1 MLQKNIGKIFLKF
14 FSFIINLFNLIL
26 KKEKVNELIFL
37 QDNNATKPN
46 IRLEKIVKSLN
57 KKKIYPN
64 ILIHKKKLINF
75 TKIEKCFKKIYTY
88 DNFIDL
94 FIFSIKNNKSKFS
107 FFSESELLTG
117 LTIRLFNQNKF
128 YFDNYDQNIGIHKK
142 RNHRES
148 IYT

>member
-57 KKKIYPN
+57 KKKS
-64 ILIHKKKLINF
+64 ILIF
-75 TKIEKCFKKIYTY
+75 
-88 DNFIDL
+88 
-94 FIFSIKNNKSKFS
+94 
-107 FFSESELLTG
+107 
-117 LTIRLFNQNKF
+117 
-128 YFDNYDQNIGIHKK
+128 
-142 RNHRES
+142 
-148 IYT
+148 